1 MKDMKRKILSALIIS
16 SILSACEN
24 EVNQQKEID
33 SAATVSYKI
42 DSTQIKPDTNTAVI
56 LHADTPSVSPVKSES
71 LVVKKAVAKPAK
83 VEAQTITLSDTT
95 IREGKLL
102 IGRSDCL
109 TCHKVEGKL
118 IGPAYTD
125 VAKKYKTTDANINYL
140 AGKILNGGGGVWGE
154 VVMTPHP
161 NIPSEDAKK
170 MSSYILSLKK

>member
-1 MKDMKRKILSALIIS
+1 MIEMKRKILGALIIS
-16 SILSACEN
+16 SILSACESKEN
-24 EVNQQKEID
+24 KQEEID

-42 DSTQIKPDTNTAVI
+42 DSVQIKPDTSTDVVLQAE
-56 LHADTPSVSPVKSES
+56 TPTVSPVKSES
-71 LVVKKAVAKPAK
+71 LVVKKTVATPAK
-83 VEAQTITLSDTT
+83 VEAQTISLSDST

-170 MSSYILSLKK
+170 MASYILSLKK